1 MTIFEGKKGTI
12 TARDAAL
19 MESVFFA
26 RYLDNAQVHRL
37 HFTSSSRTRTRLYK
51 LQEKGA
57 VKALNFRDSLGRP
70 RVCWRLT
77 REGFE
82 TVAADLDYDERWT
95 PKQLGPERLRHH
107 VATNEVLVAA
117 RRPFT
122 DVPSLDETLGPY
134 PNWEWLHEARSAD
147 AYEYAGEEYR
157 YQPDAEVWFC
167 GSLFIVERQ
176 TKLSRV
182 KPGDIDQKI
191 AAHGTYLRYG
201 LDEQPA
207 EAAVLFACDDRR
219 VAKLAESA
227 GRKYAVDV
235 VAGTSERI
243 GDYLCQTAARLG

>member
-1 MTIFEGKKGTI
+1 MPILEGKKGTL
-12 TARDAAL
+12 TARDMAS
-19 MESVFFA
+19 MESIFFA

-57 VKALNFRDSLGRP
+57 IKALNFRDALGRP

-107 VATNEVLVAA
+107 VATNEVFVAA
-117 RRPFT
+117 RRPFAEI
-122 DVPSLDETLGPY
+122 PSLDDTLGPY
-134 PNWEWLHEARSAD
+134 PGWEWLHEARAAD

-157 YQPDAEVWFC
+157 YQPDAEVWLC

-176 TKLSRV
+176 TRLSRV
-182 KPGDIDQKI
+182 SPAMSTTRSPPTAPTSATVSTSNRKRPPYCSPATTVGWSISPRSPG
-191 AAHGTYLRYG
+191 ASTAWTSSRG
-201 LDEQPA
+201 PA
-207 EAAVLFACDDRR
+207 SRWATTC
-219 VAKLAESA
+219 AK
-227 GRKYAVDV
+227 
-235 VAGTSERI
+235 
-243 GDYLCQTAARLG
+243 AR